1 MKTALATEKIA
12 HEIRNTLQVLTMTL
26 HEVSCLSA
34 GNQVVEHGICAAENY
49 AANLS
54 NMLEEIVRK
63 ERERAR
69 T

>member
-26 HEVSCLSA
+26 REVNCLST

-49 AANLS
+49 ATNLS
-54 NMLEEIVRK
+54 HMLEEIVRK
-63 ERERAR
+63 ERERIG